1 MNNKLIENW
10 NAVVQPEDIIY
21 HLGDFSFGRE
31 DYLFDSV
38 INRLNGYIIFIEG
51 NHDKLARR
59 NKHRFYNYHYGYH
72 EATIN
77 GQHIVMSHY
86 PMVVWNGKHRN
97 SIMLHG
103 HTHYNLP
110 VSRKNNFELGKILDV
125 GVDGNDYKPYSFD
138 EIMKIMNTKPL
149 LPKNPLFNDHHGR
162 NSSDA
167 AE

>member
-1 MNNKLIENW
+1 M
-10 NAVVQPEDIIY
+10 
-21 HLGDFSFGRE
+21 
-31 DYLFDSV
+31 
-38 INRLNGYIIFIEG
+38 NGYIIFIEG

-59 NKHRFYNYHYGYH
+59 NKHRFYNYHNGYH

-97 SIMLHG
+97 SVMLHG

-110 VSRKNNFELGKILDV
+110 ASRKNNLELGKILDV

-138 EIMKIMNTKPL
+138 EIMKIMNTKPM
-149 LPKNPLFNDHHGR
+149 LPKNPLFRDHHGP
-162 NSSDA
+162 NSSDTA
-167 AE
+167 L